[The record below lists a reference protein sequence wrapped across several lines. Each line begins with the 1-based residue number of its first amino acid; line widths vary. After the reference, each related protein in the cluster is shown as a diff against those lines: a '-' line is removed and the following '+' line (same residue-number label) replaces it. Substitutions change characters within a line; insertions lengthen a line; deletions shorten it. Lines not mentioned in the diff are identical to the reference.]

1 MMKINRLPGPFG
13 VEILGLGLQDGVSDQ
28 TMRQLAALLYEH
40 RLVVVRDQKLTES
53 QYLNFGRQWGRP
65 HPHVLDHKRMP
76 GYPEMMTVGNT
87 FKRAA
92 NDTPAVFWHT
102 DQSYEAEPA
111 SVTMLHAIMA
121 PEKGGETSLCDMVAA
136 YDALDDAT
144 RRRIETLEAKHFYGA
159 ASGQDGENKASAMVS
174 EHQRSAAPP
183 VAHRLVR
190 PHPVTG
196 RKALYAVAGT
206 PFAITDVPDA
216 EAQSLLKEL
225 KRHATGERFV
235 YRHKYRVGDIALW
248 DTLSTMHA
256 APSIGPATCVADSR
270 LLWRISCKGL
280 PRVVELDRRASNPM
294 AAVAGR

>member
-1 MMKINRLPGPFG
+1 MMRTSRLPGPFG
-13 VEILGLGLQDGVSDQ
+13 VEILGLDLKDGISDEA
-28 TMRQLAALLYEH
+28 MRRLTALLYEH
-40 RLVVVRDQKLTES
+40 RIIVVRDQKLTE
-53 QYLNFGRQWGRP
+53 QQFLNFGRQWGRP

-111 SVTMLHAIMA
+111 GVTMLHAIMA
-121 PEKGGETSLCDMVAA
+121 PEQGGETSLCDMAAA
-136 YDALDDAT
+136 YDALDET
-144 RRRIETLEAKHFYGA
+144 MKRRIADLEAMHFYGA
-159 ASGQDGENKASAMVS
+159 ATGQDGENKASAMIS
-174 EHQRSAAPP
+174 EHQKRAAPP
-183 VAHRLVR
+183 VPHKLVR
-190 PHPVTG
+190 AHPVTG

-206 PFAITDVPDA
+206 PFAVVGMPDG
-216 EAQSLLKEL
+216 EAQALLKEL
-225 KRHATGERFV
+225 KRHATEERFV

-256 APSIGPATCVADSR
+256 APAIGPATCAADSR

-280 PRVVELDRRASNPM
+280 PQVVERARRGTMASV
-294 AAVAGR
+294 AAH

>member
-1 MMKINRLPGPFG
+1 MMRTNRLPGPFG
-13 VEILGLGLQDGVSDQ
+13 VEVLGLDLANGIADN
-28 TMRQLAALLYEH
+28 TMRRLTALLYEH
-40 RLVVVRDQKLTES
+40 RIIVVRGQKLTED
-53 QYLNFGRQWGRP
+53 QYLNFGRRWGRP

-92 NDTPAVFWHT
+92 NDLPAVFWHT

-136 YDALDDAT
+136 YDALDDRT
-144 RRRIETLEAKHFYGA
+144 KSRIETLEAVHFYGA
-159 ASGQDGENKASAMVS
+159 ASGQDGENKASAMIS
-174 EHQRSAAPP
+174 DRQRRAAPP
-183 VAHRLVR
+183 VPHGLVR

-206 PFAITDVPDA
+206 PFAIAGMADE
-216 EAQSLLKEL
+216 EARVLLGEL

-256 APSIGPATCVADSR
+256 APSIGPATCPADSR

-280 PRVVELDRRASNPM
+280 PQVVLADRAAGTHPM
-294 AAVAGR
+294 AAVAR